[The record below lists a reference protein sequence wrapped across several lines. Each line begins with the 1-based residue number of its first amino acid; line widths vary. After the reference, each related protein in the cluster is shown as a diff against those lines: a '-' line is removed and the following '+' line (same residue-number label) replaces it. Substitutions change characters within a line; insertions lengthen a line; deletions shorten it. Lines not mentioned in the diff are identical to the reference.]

1 MAVPT
6 SNVTSKLN
14 SNTRS
19 SVTPA
24 LTSTLTVTP
33 HANACG
39 ATITG
44 VNLADLNDATFDAV
58 QAAWHTYGVIAFP
71 GQHLDED
78 AHVAFSRRLGRL
90 ENTNTRNPDNAEK
103 RPTTLRLANLNR
115 RNELITDPEHKIN
128 QFLRGNQ
135 FWHSDSSF
143 KRITAKASML
153 AALEV
158 PEQGGE
164 TEYTD
169 MRAAY
174 DALDEATKARI
185 EGLVAW
191 HSAAYSQLMSMG
203 PNGAFSAEEEANL
216 PPVRQPLVRVHE
228 PTGRRSLFV
237 GRHAQSIENLD
248 DAQSRAL
255 IDRLIEDACQPP
267 RVYRHHWAAGDVVL
281 WDNRCMV
288 HRGRPWDT
296 TQPRIMRRTTVAGD
310 PPPGDTNEWAL

>member
-1 MAVPT
+1 MPPTT
-6 SNVTSKLN
+6 SNVTI
-14 SNTRS
+14 
-19 SVTPA
+19 
-24 LTSTLTVTP
+24 TVSP
-33 HANACG
+33 HADACG

-44 VNLADLNDATFDAV
+44 VNLADLDAAGFETV

-71 GQHLDED
+71 GQHLDEV

-90 ENTNTRNPDNAEK
+90 ENTNTRDPANTEK

-115 RNELITDPEHKIN
+115 RDELITDPEHKIN
-128 QFLRGNQ
+128 RFLRGNQ

-143 KRITAKASML
+143 KRISAKASML
-153 AALEV
+153 AALVV
-158 PEQGGE
+158 PDEGGE

-174 DALDEATKARI
+174 DALDETTKHRI

-203 PNGAFSAEEEANL
+203 PSGAFSAEEEANL

-228 PTGRRSLFV
+228 PTGRRSLFI
-237 GRHAQSIENLD
+237 GRHAQSIEHLEHEEG
-248 DAQSRAL
+248 RAL
-255 IDRLIEDACQPP
+255 LDQLLEHACHPP
-267 RVYRHHWAAGDVVL
+267 RVYRHRWSAGDVVL

-296 TQPRIMRRTTVAGD
+296 TQPRIMRRTTIAGD
-310 PPPGDTNEWAL
+310 PSPGDTNEWAL